1 MNNYISEHQERKNK
15 VLDFLNDGISFFE
28 SQNDEK
34 TVKNLTVLK
43 ENVEKGLFSIV
54 IVGEFSTGK
63 STFLNALM
71 GKKILPS
78 FSKETT
84 ATVNYLRHTSEAP
97 NGEKGIVYYKNG
109 KTEILPS
116 LDVDVI
122 EKVVSTRGDKDVV
135 SDIAHVDLYLD
146 SKFLENGV
154 VLVDSPGLNG
164 IKEGL
169 GEITLNQI
177 KQSYASIFMFNC
189 EQPGSKSNFEILKDV
204 KENSNSIFFILNKID
219 GIKVAE
225 GETVESVIRSLKK
238 SYNEVFPDDTMIPEI
253 WPISAAD
260 ALYGRDKNYFELSV
274 EKGDV
279 SGINITQEN
288 LLQKSRMEAFEERL
302 WRYLTLGE
310 KTKAELLEPVQR
322 NLNLLE
328 RQKDIL
334 VERKGNLESN
344 LNEKEVDAQKA
355 HLEKEIADLK
365 AKSEKVNIDAAIF
378 SKFKENKE
386 SLNSQLQKIIEK
398 LAQEVDDN
406 EYREELIDL
415 AQDVDKRID
424 SEIKRAICNTNDSLQ
439 ENLNEL
445 IQIECNEYLVQLN
458 NEFAEIAG
466 KNEFKVKINPIES
479 IPSNDA
485 RFVEKYE
492 NDIKKI
498 EQQLVEIKV
507 ERRKINSKLQQA
519 LANENERQ
527 RLIDEI
533 ALLDAKKDNFI
544 NQLNDAPRLE
554 TREVQAV
561 HTRDREGLFGKIA
574 QIFVGKKRE
583 RGTDLITIGEKERED
598 YIKEKNNRIK
608 ETEEKLAQKE
618 SKMEKYMNL
627 ESSETVKIEKEEIEE
642 LKKELEEQKREL
654 QEELK
659 EKIKKVNEKDIKKI
673 KRRIKSHIET
683 EIDDI
688 RSDVQKYKNAQ
699 QRTYL
704 NKVKEII
711 NVNILNEL
719 QTKEQELTAL
729 KEDLQKNKEARIATI
744 DEINQKLSVIET
756 LVNVGTALKENLEVE
771 LTDQIKMEEI

>member
-28 SQNDEK
+28 SQNDEN

-344 LNEKEVDAQKA
+344 LNEKEVDAQNA

-507 ERRKINSKLQQA
+507 ERRKINSKLQKA

-729 KEDLQKNKEARIATI
+729 KEDLQKNEEARIATI

-756 LVNVGTALKENLEVE
+756 LVNVGTALKENLEIE

>member
-28 SQNDEK
+28 SQNDEN

-54 IVGEFSTGK
+54 IVGEFSAGK

-279 SGINITQEN
+279 NGINITQEN

-378 SKFKENKE
+378 GKFKENKE

-583 RGTDLITIGEKERED
+583 RGTDIITIGEKERED

-627 ESSETVKIEKEEIEE
+627 ESSEAVKIEKEEIEE

-756 LVNVGTALKENLEVE
+756 LVNVGTALKENLEIE

>member
-28 SQNDEK
+28 SQNDEN

-204 KENSNSIFFILNKID
+204 KENSSSIFFILNKID

-279 SGINITQEN
+279 NGINITQEN

-344 LNEKEVDAQKA
+344 LNEKEVDVQKA

-583 RGTDLITIGEKERED
+583 RGTDIITIGEKERED

-627 ESSETVKIEKEEIEE
+627 ESSEAVKIEKEEIEE

-756 LVNVGTALKENLEVE
+756 LVNVGTALKENLEIE

>member
-28 SQNDEK
+28 SQNDEN

-618 SKMEKYMNL
+618 SKMEKYLNL

>member
-28 SQNDEK
+28 SQNDEN

-279 SGINITQEN
+279 NGINITQEN

-583 RGTDLITIGEKERED
+583 RGTDIITIGEKERED

-627 ESSETVKIEKEEIEE
+627 ESSEAVKIEKEEIEE

-756 LVNVGTALKENLEVE
+756 LVNVGTALKENLEIE

>member
-28 SQNDEK
+28 SQNDEN

-204 KENSNSIFFILNKID
+204 KENSSSIFFILNKID

-279 SGINITQEN
+279 NGINITQEN

-583 RGTDLITIGEKERED
+583 RGTDIITIGEKERED

-627 ESSETVKIEKEEIEE
+627 ESSEAVKIEKEEIEE

-756 LVNVGTALKENLEVE
+756 LVNVGTALKENLEIE

>member
-344 LNEKEVDAQKA
+344 LNEKEVDAQNA

-756 LVNVGTALKENLEVE
+756 LVNVGTALKENLEIE

>member
-28 SQNDEK
+28 SQNDEN

-344 LNEKEVDAQKA
+344 LNEKEVDAQNA

-561 HTRDREGLFGKIA
+561 HMRDREGLFGKIA

-756 LVNVGTALKENLEVE
+756 LVNVGTALKENLEIE

>member
-28 SQNDEK
+28 SQNDEN

-279 SGINITQEN
+279 NGINITQEN

-344 LNEKEVDAQKA
+344 LNEKEVDAQNA

-756 LVNVGTALKENLEVE
+756 LVNVGTALKENLEIE

>member
-28 SQNDEK
+28 SQNDEN

-344 LNEKEVDAQKA
+344 LNEKEVDAQNA

-729 KEDLQKNKEARIATI
+729 KEDLQKNKEARLATI
-744 DEINQKLSVIET
+744 EEINQKLSVIET
-756 LVNVGTALKENLEVE
+756 LVNVGTALKENLEIE

>member
-28 SQNDEK
+28 SQNDEN

>member
-28 SQNDEK
+28 SQNDEN

-279 SGINITQEN
+279 NGINITQEN

-583 RGTDLITIGEKERED
+583 RGTDIITIGEKERED

-627 ESSETVKIEKEEIEE
+627 ESSEAVKIEKEEIEE

-744 DEINQKLSVIET
+744 DEINQKLSVIEN
-756 LVNVGTALKENLEVE
+756 LVNVGTALKENLEIE

>member
-28 SQNDEK
+28 SQNDEN

-279 SGINITQEN
+279 NGINITQEN
-288 LLQKSRMEAFEERL
+288 LLQKSRMEVFEERL

-424 SEIKRAICNTNDSLQ
+424 SEIKRAICNTNDNLQ

-583 RGTDLITIGEKERED
+583 RGTDIITIGEKERED

-627 ESSETVKIEKEEIEE
+627 ESSEAVKIEKEEIEE

-688 RSDVQKYKNAQ
+688 KSDVQKYKNAQ

-756 LVNVGTALKENLEVE
+756 LVNVGTALKENLEIE

>member
-28 SQNDEK
+28 SQNDEN

-279 SGINITQEN
+279 NGINITQEN

-424 SEIKRAICNTNDSLQ
+424 SEIKRAIFNTNDSLQ

-583 RGTDLITIGEKERED
+583 RGTDIITIGEKERED

-627 ESSETVKIEKEEIEE
+627 ESSEAVKIEKEEIEE

-756 LVNVGTALKENLEVE
+756 LVNVGTALKENLEIE

>member
-28 SQNDEK
+28 SQNDEN

-279 SGINITQEN
+279 NGINITQEN

-355 HLEKEIADLK
+355 HLEKEIAGLK

-415 AQDVDKRID
+415 AQDMDKRID

-458 NEFAEIAG
+458 NEFAEIAD

-479 IPSNDA
+479 IPPNDA

-583 RGTDLITIGEKERED
+583 RGTDIITIGEKERED

-627 ESSETVKIEKEEIEE
+627 ESSEAVKIEKEEIEE

-756 LVNVGTALKENLEVE
+756 LVNVGTALKENLEIE

>member
-28 SQNDEK
+28 SQNDEN

-279 SGINITQEN
+279 NGINITQEN
-288 LLQKSRMEAFEERL
+288 LLQKSRMEVFEERL

-424 SEIKRAICNTNDSLQ
+424 SEIKRAICNTNDNLQ

-583 RGTDLITIGEKERED
+583 RGTDIITIGEKERED

-627 ESSETVKIEKEEIEE
+627 ESSEAVKIEKEEIEE

-756 LVNVGTALKENLEVE
+756 LVNVGTALKENLEIE

>member
-28 SQNDEK
+28 SQNDEN

-344 LNEKEVDAQKA
+344 LNEKEVDAQNA

-554 TREVQAV
+554 TREVQTV

-756 LVNVGTALKENLEVE
+756 LVNVGTALKENLEIE

>member
-28 SQNDEK
+28 SQNDEN

-279 SGINITQEN
+279 NGINITQEN

-424 SEIKRAICNTNDSLQ
+424 SEIKRAICNTNDNLQ

-507 ERRKINSKLQQA
+507 ERRKINSKLQQV

-554 TREVQAV
+554 TIEVQAV

-583 RGTDLITIGEKERED
+583 RGTDIITIGEKERED

-627 ESSETVKIEKEEIEE
+627 ESSEAVKIEKEEIEE

-756 LVNVGTALKENLEVE
+756 LVNVGTALKENLEIE

>member
-28 SQNDEK
+28 SQNDEN

-344 LNEKEVDAQKA
+344 LNEKEVDAQNA

-598 YIKEKNNRIK
+598 YIKEKNDRIK

-756 LVNVGTALKENLEVE
+756 LVNVGTALKENLEIE

>member
-28 SQNDEK
+28 SQNDEN

-253 WPISAAD
+253 WPISAAA

-279 SGINITQEN
+279 NGINITQEN

-415 AQDVDKRID
+415 AQDMDKRID

-458 NEFAEIAG
+458 NEFAEIAD

-479 IPSNDA
+479 IPPNDA

-583 RGTDLITIGEKERED
+583 RGTDIITIGEKERED

-627 ESSETVKIEKEEIEE
+627 ESSEAVKIEKEEIEE

-756 LVNVGTALKENLEVE
+756 LVNVGTALKENLEIE

>member
-28 SQNDEK
+28 SQNDEN

-344 LNEKEVDAQKA
+344 LNEKEVDAQNA

-756 LVNVGTALKENLEVE
+756 LVNVGTALKENLEIE

>member
-28 SQNDEK
+28 SQNDEN

-279 SGINITQEN
+279 NGINITQEN

-415 AQDVDKRID
+415 AQDMDKRID

-583 RGTDLITIGEKERED
+583 RGTDIITIGEKERED

-627 ESSETVKIEKEEIEE
+627 ESSEAVKIEKEEIEE

-756 LVNVGTALKENLEVE
+756 LVNVGTALKENLEIE

>member
-28 SQNDEK
+28 SQNDEN

-279 SGINITQEN
+279 NGINITQEN

-583 RGTDLITIGEKERED
+583 RGTDIITIGEKERED

-756 LVNVGTALKENLEVE
+756 LVNVGTALKENLEIE

>member
-28 SQNDEK
+28 SQNDEN

-279 SGINITQEN
+279 SRINITQEN

-322 NLNLLE
+322 NLNLLK

-344 LNEKEVDAQKA
+344 LNEKEVDAQNA

-618 SKMEKYMNL
+618 STMEKYMNL

-756 LVNVGTALKENLEVE
+756 LVNVGTALKENLEIE

>member
-28 SQNDEK
+28 SQNDEN

-279 SGINITQEN
+279 NGINITQEN

-583 RGTDLITIGEKERED
+583 RGTDIITIGEKERED

-608 ETEEKLAQKE
+608 ETEGKLAQKE

-627 ESSETVKIEKEEIEE
+627 ESSEAVKIEKEEIEE

-756 LVNVGTALKENLEVE
+756 LVNVGTALKENLEIE

>member
-28 SQNDEK
+28 SQNDEN

-54 IVGEFSTGK
+54 IVGEFSAGK

-279 SGINITQEN
+279 NGINITQEN

-583 RGTDLITIGEKERED
+583 RGTDIITIGEKERED

-627 ESSETVKIEKEEIEE
+627 ESSEAVKIEKEEIEE

-756 LVNVGTALKENLEVE
+756 LVNVGTALKENLEIE

>member
-28 SQNDEK
+28 SQNDEN

-260 ALYGRDKNYFELSV
+260 ALYGRDKIYFELSV

-279 SGINITQEN
+279 NGINITQEN

-583 RGTDLITIGEKERED
+583 RGTDIITIGEKERED

-627 ESSETVKIEKEEIEE
+627 ESSEAVKIEKEEIEE

-756 LVNVGTALKENLEVE
+756 LVNVGTALKENLEIE

>member
-28 SQNDEK
+28 SQNDEN

-279 SGINITQEN
+279 NGINITQEN

-583 RGTDLITIGEKERED
+583 RGTDIITIGEKERED

-627 ESSETVKIEKEEIEE
+627 ESSEAVKIEKEEIEE

-756 LVNVGTALKENLEVE
+756 LVNVGTALKENLGIE

>member
-28 SQNDEK
+28 SQNDEN

-225 GETVESVIRSLKK
+225 GETVESVIKSLKK

-274 EKGDV
+274 EKGDIN
-279 SGINITQEN
+279 GINITQEN

-322 NLNLLE
+322 NLNFLE
-328 RQKDIL
+328 RQKDVL

-355 HLEKEIADLK
+355 HLEKEIAELK

-386 SLNSQLQKIIEK
+386 SLSSQLQKIIEK
-398 LAQEVDDN
+398 LVQEVNDN
-406 EYREELIDL
+406 EYREDLIDL
-415 AQDVDKRID
+415 AKYVDERVN
-424 SEIKRAICNTNDSLQ
+424 SEIKRAIRNTNDSLQ

-445 IQIECNEYLVQLN
+445 IHAECNEYFVQLN
-458 NEFAEIAG
+458 NEFAEIAE

-485 RFVEKYE
+485 KFVEKYE
-492 NDIKKI
+492 SDIKEI

-507 ERRKINSKLQQA
+507 ERRKINAKLQQA
-519 LANENERQ
+519 MSNENERQ
-527 RLIDEI
+527 RLLDEI
-533 ALLDAKKDNFI
+533 SLLDAKKDNFV

-554 TREVQAV
+554 RREVQTV

-583 RGTDLITIGEKERED
+583 RGTDIITIGEKERDD
-598 YIKEKNNRIK
+598 YINEKNNRIK
-608 ETEEKLAQKE
+608 DIEEKLAQKE

-627 ESSETVKIEKEEIEE
+627 ESSEAVKIEKEEIEE

-659 EKIKKVNEKDIKKI
+659 EKIKEVNEKDIKKI
-673 KRRIKSHIET
+673 KRRIKSHIEA

-688 RSDVQKYKNAQ
+688 RGDVQKYKSAQ
-699 QRTYL
+699 QRAYL

-719 QTKEQELTAL
+719 QAKEQELTAL

-756 LVNVGTALKENLEVE
+756 LVNVGTALKENLEIE

>member
-28 SQNDEK
+28 SQNDEN

-219 GIKVAE
+219 VIKVAE

-279 SGINITQEN
+279 NGINITQEN

-583 RGTDLITIGEKERED
+583 RGTDIITIGEKERED

-627 ESSETVKIEKEEIEE
+627 ESSEAVKIEKEEIEE

-756 LVNVGTALKENLEVE
+756 LVNVGTALKENLEIE

>member
-28 SQNDEK
+28 SQNDEN

-260 ALYGRDKNYFELSV
+260 ALYGRDKIYFELSV

-279 SGINITQEN
+279 NGINITQEN

-424 SEIKRAICNTNDSLQ
+424 SEIKRAIFNTNDSLQ

-583 RGTDLITIGEKERED
+583 RGTDIITIGEKERED

-627 ESSETVKIEKEEIEE
+627 ESSEAVKIEKEEIEE

-756 LVNVGTALKENLEVE
+756 LVNVGTALKENLEIE

>member
-28 SQNDEK
+28 SQNDEN

-398 LAQEVDDN
+398 LAQEVEDN

>member
-28 SQNDEK
+28 SQNDEN

-279 SGINITQEN
+279 NGINITQEN

-583 RGTDLITIGEKERED
+583 RGTDIITIGEKEREN

-627 ESSETVKIEKEEIEE
+627 ESSEAVKIEKEEIEE

-756 LVNVGTALKENLEVE
+756 LVNVGTALKENLEIE

>member
-28 SQNDEK
+28 SQNDEN

-279 SGINITQEN
+279 NGINITQEN

-424 SEIKRAICNTNDSLQ
+424 SEIKRAICNTNDNLQ

-583 RGTDLITIGEKERED
+583 RGTDIITIGEKERED

-627 ESSETVKIEKEEIEE
+627 ESSEAVKIEKEEIEE

-756 LVNVGTALKENLEVE
+756 LVNVGTALKENLEIE